1 MNFISSS
8 SFTLSSLSMLQL
20 SILVSSNP
28 LSPSPML
35 LLRDRGDAA
44 EMADDDDAALI
55 RRVLTPTISNMGEAA
70 KAEEDDWC
78 EWCCSEPANIRCRR

>member
-8 SFTLSSLSMLQL
+8 SSTSLSLQLSML
-20 SILVSSNP
+20 VSANP

-44 EMADDDDAALI
+44 EMADDDAALI

>member
-8 SFTLSSLSMLQL
+8 SSTSLSLQL
-20 SILVSSNP
+20 SILVSTKL

-44 EMADDDDAALI
+44 EMADDDAALI